1 MISQIFNDQV
11 KLFYQSN
18 FLKEDLLQNIIS
30 EIEWRQDQITMFGKT
45 HPIPRLTAW
54 YGDPNIS
61 YQYSNIKMTST
72 PWSITLL
79 KIKEQLEN
87 DHQLKFNSVLLNYYR
102 DGKDHMSF
110 HSDDERELG
119 KNPTIASISLGAKR
133 KFVLKHKFNKSKEQF
148 TIELEDRSLLIMS
161 GELQNFWNHKI
172 TKALKE
178 NNPRINLTFR
188 TIIKLPH

>member
-1 MISQIFNDQV
+1 MISQIFNDQG